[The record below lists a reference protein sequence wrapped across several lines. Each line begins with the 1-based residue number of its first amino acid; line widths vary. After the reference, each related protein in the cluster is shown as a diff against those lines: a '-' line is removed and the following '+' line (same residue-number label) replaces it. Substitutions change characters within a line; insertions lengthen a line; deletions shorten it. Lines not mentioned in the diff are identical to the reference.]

1 MPTFALRW
9 LGLLALAVW
18 LGGFT
23 FYSAVV
29 VPLLHEAFDK
39 LQVGMVTQQATDI
52 LNLIGLA
59 ALGLGWLEAV
69 LGGRRPWHAARLSLL
84 AVDSLILAALIG
96 LHLRM
101 DQRLESGALS
111 GFYPLHRVYL
121 WLSTAQWFVNVMLL
135 AVVAV
140 ALSPPSVRSKGGENG
155 E

>member
-1 MPTFALRW
+1 MPTFVLRW

-59 ALGLGWLEAV
+59 ALVLAWLEVAV
-69 LGGRRPWHAARLSLL
+69 GGRRPWHAARLGLL

-101 DQRLESGALS
+101 DQRLESGALG
-111 GFYPLHRVYL
+111 GFYPMHRVYL

-135 AVVAV
+135 GVWARAHSE
-140 ALSPPSVRSKGGENG
+140 ALRPSSSTSRQ
-155 E
+155 